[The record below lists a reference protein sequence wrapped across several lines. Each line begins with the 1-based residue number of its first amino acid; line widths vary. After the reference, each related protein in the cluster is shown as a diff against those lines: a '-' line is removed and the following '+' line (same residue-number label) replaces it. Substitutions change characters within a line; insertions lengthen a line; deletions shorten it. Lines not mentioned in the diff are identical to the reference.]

1 MPINRRS
8 VTIMSSSGTAM
19 NKYSDEAKADSYY
32 GYTDG
37 IHTIQVVYANYVG
50 RLHLQGTLV
59 LNPTAT
65 DWFDIVVD
73 PSEGLYAGSSAWNDA
88 GYIQFNADAPA
99 TKSNAYTIKGN
110 FTFVRAYMD
119 REYIGDGATYD
130 ASYGQINQ
138 IILSA

>member
-8 VTIMSSSGTAM
+8 VTIMSSSGTDM

-37 IHTIQVVYANYVG
+37 IHTIQVVYTNFVG
-50 RLHLQGTLV
+50 RLHLQATLS
-59 LNPTAT
+59 LTPTAT
-65 DWFDIVVD
+65 DWFDIVV
-73 PSEGLYAGSSAWNDA
+73 SATEGLYAGSGAWNDA
-88 GYIQFNADAPA
+88 GYIQFNANAPA
-99 TKSNAYTIKGN
+99 SSANAYTIKGN
-110 FTFVRAYMD
+110 FAFIRAYMD
-119 REYIGDGATYD
+119 RTYIGDGTTYD

>member
-73 PSEGLYAGSSAWNDA
+73 PTEGLYAGSSAWNDA

-99 TKSNAYTIKGN
+99 TKSNSDTLTSVLNVNSSSDLSYSKTFFTPLFITI
-110 FTFVRAYMD
+110 
-119 REYIGDGATYD
+119 
-130 ASYGQINQ
+130 SP
-138 IILSA
+138 SAVA